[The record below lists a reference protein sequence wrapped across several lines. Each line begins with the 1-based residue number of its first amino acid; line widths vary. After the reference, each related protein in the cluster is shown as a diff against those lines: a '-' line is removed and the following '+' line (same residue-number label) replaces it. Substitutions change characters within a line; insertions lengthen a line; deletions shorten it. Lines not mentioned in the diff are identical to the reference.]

1 MNIGN
6 TIKQIRKSKN
16 IKIKDI
22 CTNSINHGNYW
33 RIENEETIPSTETFL
48 YILEGLNIDFDEFM
62 FFSNIT
68 LSKYSFFIE
77 HVKQAFNS
85 RDIDRLVELK
95 KDCYNNYKQTQNLK
109 IYHVY
114 LLIDLYISR
123 INVENYNE
131 QTVIKLKNY
140 LYNCSN
146 WTYYEVKL
154 LNNCL
159 FIFDLDTCLI
169 FFEKAFNR
177 FIYFSDIQK
186 TGNEEIILSQNII
199 ALCLIN
205 DRKVDAHSIYKRI
218 NKHKHL
224 IKSMYSKVIMLW
236 IEGMIDF
243 LCFNKA
249 TGKEKV
255 DQALNIF
262 ENLDMVNDYKLHQS
276 WANTLYDHYKIK
288 PSYSEK

>member
-1 MNIGN
+1 MNFGK
-6 TIKQIRKSKN
+6 TIKKIRKSKN

-22 CTNSINHGNYW
+22 CSTFINQGNYW
-33 RIENEETIPSTETFL
+33 RIENDETIPSTETFL

-62 FFSNIT
+62 FFSNIK
-68 LSKYSFFIE
+68 LNKYNYFFAKL
-77 HVKQAFNS
+77 KQAFNQK
-85 RDIDRLVELK
+85 DINKLI
-95 KDCYNNYKQTQNLK
+95 NLK
-109 IYHVY
+109 EELNKSDEVNQNIKIFH
-114 LLIDLYISR
+114 LSLIIDLSISR
-123 INVENYNE
+123 LTKASYN
-131 QTVIKLKNY
+131 QRTVNTLKNY

-177 FIYFSDIQK
+177 FIYFSAIQK

-199 ALCLIN
+199 TLCLIN
-205 DRKVDAHSIYKRI
+205 NRKTDAYRIYEQI

-224 IKSMYSKVIMLW
+224 IKNVYSKVIMLW
-236 IEGMIDF
+236 LEGMIDF
-243 LCFNKA
+243 LCFNKMI
-249 TGKEKV
+249 GKEKV

-262 ENLDMVNDYKLHQS
+262 KNLEMDNDYKLHKS
-276 WANTLYDHYKIK
+276 WTNTLYDHYKIK
-288 PSYSEK
+288 SPSAKK